1 MPDMAGLGTTALL
14 LVAFL
19 IPGAVFVW
27 SFERPAGRYGIGL
40 KDRALRLMA
49 ASSVLLTLFARPIY
63 VTYINYWDDILNRQP
78 LPDRLW
84 LFPLLYFSIPWAA
97 GSLLG
102 WGWKNEWPGVRQ
114 LLGRNRAPSAWDHVF
129 QDRTTAGVRCK
140 LKTGTWIA
148 GIYDH
153 EKGRSQPYA
162 SGHPDPPDLFLPTMV
177 WTDSDTGEI
186 FTDDSG
192 LPIEFDV
199 GVLLRWEDIEFLEF
213 QELTGGHRWPVND
226 DKQGK
231 KNTHIP
237 NTEEATRPT
246 RKQTPQDLNFPSR
259 PAGNARPPRR
269 PKNKSESK

>member
-1 MPDMAGLGTTALL
+1 MPDMAGLSTTAIL

-49 ASSVLLTLFARPIY
+49 ASAVLLTLFARPIY
-63 VTYINYWDDILNRQP
+63 VTYINYWDDILKRQP
-78 LPDRLW
+78 LPERLW
-84 LFPLLYFSIPWAA
+84 LFPLLYFGIPWAA

-102 WGWKNEWPGVRQ
+102 RGWKNDWPGVRW

-129 QDRTTAGVRCK
+129 QDRTTGGIRCK

-153 EKGRSQPYA
+153 EKGSSQPYA

-177 WTDSDTGEI
+177 WTDPDNGEI
-186 FTDDSG
+186 FTDDGG

-213 QELTGGHRWPVND
+213 QELQEDTNGP
-226 DKQGK
+226 
-231 KNTHIP
+231 
-237 NTEEATRPT
+237 
-246 RKQTPQDLNFPSR
+246 
-259 PAGNARPPRR
+259 
-269 PKNKSESK
+269 